1 MWINKITVHDYR
13 AFQKE
18 FNMKLSKNVTV
29 IAGLNG
35 IGKSTLLA
43 ILTNVGELKKY
54 KALNGKFFRGEFSDV
69 IMYDK
74 NNDTVGDK
82 AKIYFSDLPSSPSNF
97 NVVKELAFRASIQK
111 RIIKIPKY
119 VKIKGHNTYEKK
131 VTKKE
136 IARYRLIPKKSKNR
150 NNERKVTWP
159 SFYMGLSRLTPIGE
173 NDSAIPKK
181 IPNEISA
188 KIITNHK
195 SILSEKE
202 DFKNASIANFDIGT
216 KFPKA
221 NITAQSYGFASNSNG
236 QDNTGQIL
244 ETVYSF
250 ENLKKEME
258 DKGDEYIGG
267 ILAIDELDATL
278 HPAAQKKIFD
288 WLLKKSEELNLQI
301 VFTTHSITL
310 LEHASKLQADNNN
323 RDKIKINYLHSFA
336 DNPGKVIVKE
346 NPNPNYYK
354 YDLQQTYSNIPNHL
368 PEVFVLSEDSIT
380 RWFAKS
386 LIKFA
391 NNIELFQM
399 NWLNVNISWSHL
411 LNLYDSS
418 PSSFSNF
425 LILLDPDLNFDDEH
439 DSDLKLYMKEH
450 FTAFQV
456 NSSKSNVFV
465 LPGHKSIE
473 NMMWDYLHSFSSTAS
488 IFDDP
493 LLISSGINYDS
504 LRIIDSRFQNDKNH
518 KQWFKENGSLMN
530 VIIKYWIRD
539 NEKDVRCFVGILL
552 SAYKRIISNE

>member
-35 IGKSTLLA
+35 VGKSTLLA